1 MYMMLTSS
9 SSVGLKKMADKFTI
23 VFPENILNS
32 LDIPEVNDFL
42 GTAKYIQA
50 VFNSTDTT

>member
-1 MYMMLTSS
+1 MMLTSS